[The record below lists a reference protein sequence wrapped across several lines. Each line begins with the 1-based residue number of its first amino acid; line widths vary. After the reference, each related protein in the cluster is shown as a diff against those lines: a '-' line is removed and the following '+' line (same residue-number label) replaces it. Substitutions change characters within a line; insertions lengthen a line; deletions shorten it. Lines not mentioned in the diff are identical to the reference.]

1 MCVLEGLD
9 QVAPLRERH
18 VSKHHVPWLND
29 DHKQAIKCRD
39 RLFKRAKGSR
49 CVCTYSNNALRRRRT
64 TLSIGAVK
72 CVDVPGQSNG
82 P

>member
-49 CVCTYSNNALRRRRT
+49 SLLDYE
-64 TLSIGAVK
+64 IYK
-72 CVDVPGQSNG
+72 QSRNEILTKL
-82 P
+82 